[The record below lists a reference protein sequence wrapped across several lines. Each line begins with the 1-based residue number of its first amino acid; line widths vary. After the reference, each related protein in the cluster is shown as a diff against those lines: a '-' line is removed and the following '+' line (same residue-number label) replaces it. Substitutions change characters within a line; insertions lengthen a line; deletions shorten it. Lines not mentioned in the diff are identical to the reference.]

1 MANRVPKG
9 YFRGQATRPSN
20 VRVPL
25 AVTAVGDEL
34 YAVTVPRNSRDVA
47 SNFSYANA
55 ASGTSKKLVNSKTKA
70 TIVLWSY
77 QKLDDLE
84 CGLAPEQWPKRNCG
98 FPWTRLKAFR
108 WSVENTV
115 GWPVAHYDVL
125 RYTRFNY
132 VPPALSPGASWHGCE
147 GL

>member
-25 AVTAVGDEL
+25 AVTAIGDEL

-98 FPWTRLKAFR
+98 FPWTTSQPQRGGRLKRCRRFAAKSIHSQLPRGGDVQTTAF
-108 WSVENTV
+108 
-115 GWPVAHYDVL
+115 P
-125 RYTRFNY
+125 
-132 VPPALSPGASWHGCE
+132 
-147 GL
+147 